1 MTRSRGACER
11 REQSFMPAPVP
22 PLRRSAGAAAVAA
35 GGDAW
40 RRFQGTIGGE
50 FVETMIEMRVVDR
63 ALALAS
69 KLFIAILP
77 MSILVTA
84 LVSGEAFGQELVSRF
99 GLTGGGADA
108 ARTLFATPAQVQ
120 AGMGLLGVVI
130 LTSSIVSFASV
141 LQRLYLDCWKLDA
154 LAGAARARLLWLAG
168 FLIWLVVVSSIH
180 EAVEG
185 SRAEAVSWLAAF
197 VAGGAFFLWT
207 PYVLLG
213 RRIVPRRLLV
223 TGLASGVG
231 LAVLAAGSD
240 LIMPD
245 LVTHNTARYG
255 LIGLTFSL
263 VSWLFC
269 GAVLVVCAAIL
280 GAFVDR
286 RLLGHRLPAESAVVR
301 SG

>member
-1 MTRSRGACER
+1 
-11 REQSFMPAPVP
+11 MPAPVP
-22 PLRRSAGAAAVAA
+22 PLRRSAGAAAV
-35 GGDAW
+35 GQAW
-40 RRFQGTIGGE
+40 RRFQGTLGGE
-50 FVETMIEMRVVDR
+50 FVETVIEMRVVDR

-84 LVSGEAFGQELVSRF
+84 LVSGEAFGEELVSRF
-99 GLTGGGADA
+99 RLTGGGAAA

-120 AGMGLLGVVI
+120 AGVGLLGLVI

-141 LQRLYLDCWKLDA
+141 LQRLYLDCWKLEA

-168 FLIWLVVVSSIH
+168 FLIWLAVVSTIH
-180 EAVEG
+180 EAVAG
-185 SRAEAVSWLAAF
+185 SSAEAVGWLGAF
-197 VAGGAFFLWT
+197 LAGGVFFLWT

-213 RRIVPRRLLV
+213 RRIPPRRLLV

-231 LAVLAAGSD
+231 LAVLAVGSD

-263 VSWLFC
+263 VSWLFSA
-269 GAVLVVCAAIL
+269 AVLVVCAAIL
-280 GAFVDR
+280 GALADR
-286 RLLGHRLPAESAVVR
+286 RLPAHRVPA
-301 SG
+301 